1 MLRLLLVSDT
11 HGDVR
16 ALQAAID
23 AQPTASLLVHVGD
36 GANDLTR
43 IAEFCPIRAIQV
55 AGNCDLASALPD
67 TEEFV
72 FANHRFFAT
81 HGHRYGVKAD
91 LYRLSCA
98 ARSRAVH
105 AVLFG
110 HTHRPLALFDDGIY
124 LINPGSL
131 RDGNYA
137 TIDIDPSGGM
147 VPNLIKLRY

>member
-11 HGDVR
+11 HGDAR

-36 GANDLTR
+36 GANDLTK
-43 IAEFCPIRAIQV
+43 ISEFSTMRTIQV
-55 AGNCDLASALPD
+55 AGNCDFSSSFPD
-67 TEEFV
+67 TQEFV

-81 HGHRYGVKAD
+81 HGHNYGVKAD

-98 ARSRAVH
+98 ARSRDVH

-110 HTHRPLALFDDGIY
+110 HTHRPLALFDEGVY

-137 TIDIDPSGGM
+137 VIDIDPSGGM